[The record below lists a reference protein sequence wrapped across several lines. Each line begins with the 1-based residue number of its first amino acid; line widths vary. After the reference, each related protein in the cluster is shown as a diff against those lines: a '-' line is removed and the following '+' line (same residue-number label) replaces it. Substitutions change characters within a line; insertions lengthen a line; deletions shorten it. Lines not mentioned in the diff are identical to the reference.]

1 MKGVGLTIGFW
12 AAAEIVSGGS
22 PDPLQAFT
30 TPKSKMMEELSRLGI
45 RCVDA
50 NADPKKFIET
60 YLGGSTG
67 TSAAL
72 DSLAIFVPKAHLTHP
87 TPHGLPKQLQSAAY
101 GGNMYHACDLWK
113 KLVDAGGDFSR
124 IEDLGLH
131 RVYEP
136 TGEYAVYP
144 FTSDEY
150 PVVRVVTEGPNGV
163 EYRTTKQ
170 GHPRAAV
177 LAASTLARDQ
187 PAEVDLRDELYKHL
201 DDHALVELW
210 RKKKKGRLPRG
221 AIASGAN
228 CANPTYDRALL
239 LRKLQ
244 ENGIAPDPPS
254 DEA

>member
-113 KLVDAGGDFSR
+113 KLVDAGG
-124 IEDLGLH
+124 E
-131 RVYEP
+131 V
-136 TGEYAVYP
+136 
-144 FTSDEY
+144 
-150 PVVRVVTEGPNGV
+150 PVLALTEGEEFLRLSQLPH
-163 EYRTTKQ
+163 RLQ
-170 GHPRAAV
+170 GR
-177 LAASTLARDQ
+177 R
-187 PAEVDLRDELYKHL
+187 RRR
-201 DDHALVELW
+201 W
-210 RKKKKGRLPRG
+210 W
-221 AIASGAN
+221 
-228 CANPTYDRALL
+228 
-239 LRKLQ
+239 
-244 ENGIAPDPPS
+244 
-254 DEA
+254 